1 MVAILDY
8 FHILFLLGLIFLI
21 LYLYSKI
28 VYLIRI
34 NKCEYIEIE
43 TEILSIDS
51 CDSNNS
57 NWRGKLR
64 YYINDKKYIHNGF
77 VFYNLKLCDVRA
89 GQKVK
94 LLCEK
99 DNPNKLY
106 ELGYLRNTS
115 LLYLIIG
122 LLMILLSILR

>member
-1 MVAILDY
+1 MAILDY

-51 CDSNNS
+51 CGSNNS

-64 YYINDKKYIHNGF
+64 YYIDGKEYINSSF
-77 VFYNLKLCDVRA
+77 VFYKLKLRDVRA

-99 DNPNKLY
+99 ENPMKLY
-106 ELGYLRNTS
+106 EIKG
-115 LLYLIIG
+115 
-122 LLMILLSILR
+122 